1 MALLRKSLNPL
12 VFWEP
17 SAGIGSQSMTMVLHQ
32 KITLC
37 PLWKNWLSFKLSM
50 YIGLF
55 GFPKFINH
63 AFPTKNATAMKRKGK
78 RFRWRGEIWLRF
90 ALWNKATNVQ
100 ATTFLR
106 FSSWLS
112 ILTPYFHALSKN
124 RLYSSNHSIWLHE
137 LEVHLAVEKVNS
149 FLTTLT
155 VLCVTNSFPNF
166 LAGIKM
172 HYCFI
177 Y

>member
-1 MALLRKSLNPL
+1 MRFP
-12 VFWEP
+12 
-17 SAGIGSQSMTMVLHQ
+17 Q
-32 KITLC
+32 KTQR
-37 PLWKNWLSFKLSM
+37 LWKERERGFVGAAKFGCALHSETKLLMSRR
-50 YIGLF
+50 L
-55 GFPKFINH
+55 
-63 AFPTKNATAMKRKGK
+63 
-78 RFRWRGEIWLRF
+78 L
-90 ALWNKATNVQ
+90 
-100 ATTFLR
+100 FLR

-149 FLTTLT
+149 FLTALT

-177 Y
+177 KNTLVKLTTHPLQTRVALMHCTDFFSTCLAIIIQDLEPF